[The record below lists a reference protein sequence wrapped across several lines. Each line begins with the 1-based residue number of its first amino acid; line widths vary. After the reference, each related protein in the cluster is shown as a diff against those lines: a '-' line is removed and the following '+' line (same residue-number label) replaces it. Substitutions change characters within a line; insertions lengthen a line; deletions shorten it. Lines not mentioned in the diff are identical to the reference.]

1 MIITRARLKSYGKAE
16 LFLSLQRRI
25 VAMLEN
31 NPSDNYDFLID
42 DGRKAIK
49 TFGVDNILPELVGK
63 EIPIINDHYFAKFN
77 EDGTVE
83 VITKRSE
90 PTNESLP
97 RDSTVRQLKML
108 RKATKSTDI
117 GDRISDMSK
126 QGGNI
131 DWIKN
136 PIDSVES
143 YEDFERNNKKFVPNW
158 NLKHLISPWSK
169 GKTKK

>member
-25 VAMLEN
+25 ISLLEN
-31 NPSDNYDFLID
+31 NISDNYDFLID
-42 DGRKAIK
+42 DAGRKSIK

-83 VITKRSE
+83 VMTERSE

-97 RDSTVRQLKML
+97 RLKDFIRESSVRII
-108 RKATKSTDI
+108 RKF
-117 GDRISDMSK
+117 
-126 QGGNI
+126 N
-131 DWIKN
+131 
-136 PIDSVES
+136 
-143 YEDFERNNKKFVPNW
+143 DFN
-158 NLKHLISPWSK
+158 
-169 GKTKK
+169 